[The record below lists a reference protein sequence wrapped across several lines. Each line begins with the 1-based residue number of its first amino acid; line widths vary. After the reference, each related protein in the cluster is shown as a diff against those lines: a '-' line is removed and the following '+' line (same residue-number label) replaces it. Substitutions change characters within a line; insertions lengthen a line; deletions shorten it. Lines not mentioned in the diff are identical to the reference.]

1 MSKTKRKVK
10 RSKLPAL
17 MSSQRAAKE
26 LNVCKMTINNAM
38 KRHGLGIAIESVDG
52 VAMTALTP
60 DDVMFLAENLQVGAG
75 RPVVV
80 K

>member
-1 MSKTKRKVK
+1 MKSKRKVK